1 VLNVIA
7 QLLTC
12 LLSKTLPIEFYIC
25 NYGFD
30 LSLQRLSNE
39 FCPGCALSS
48 VTEKPLEGFEW
59 LITCL
64 MEFLH

>member
-1 VLNVIA
+1 VLDVIA

-12 LLSKTLPIEFYIC
+12 LRSKTLPIEFYLC
-25 NYGFD
+25 NQGFG
-30 LSLQRLSNE
+30 LSLQRISDK
-39 FCPGCALSS
+39 FYPGCALSS